1 MNVVHAGLELLRDHV
16 LPIQGDIGK
25 AIMDLMEDIAAAS
38 TTAIS
43 ILDDLLNYENIEAGA
58 FHKLF

>member
-1 MNVVHAGLELLRDHV
+1 V